1 MEYQVVVRD
10 GRKYVCTT
18 GQDRLESE
26 QDALD
31 LVAACGENDTQL
43 LMLMGD
49 NLADDFF
56 RLRTGLAGDV
66 LQKFVNYYIR
76 AVAVVPKDLASRGKF
91 GEMATETNRGEQ
103 FGVFSTADEAEEWLL
118 RPLGHAYKLPGR
130 D

>member
-1 MEYQVVVRD
+1 MEYQVVVKD

-43 LMLMGD
+43 LMLMSD

-56 RLRTGLAGDV
+56 RLKTGLAGAV
-66 LQKFVNYYIR
+66 LQKLVNYYIR
-76 AVAVVPKDLASRGKF
+76 AVAVVPQDLASRGKF
-91 GEMATETNRGEQ
+91 GEMVTETNRGEQ
-103 FGVFSTADEAEEWLL
+103 FGVFNAVDQAEEWLL
-118 RPLGHAYKLPGR
+118 RPLGHAYRLPGR